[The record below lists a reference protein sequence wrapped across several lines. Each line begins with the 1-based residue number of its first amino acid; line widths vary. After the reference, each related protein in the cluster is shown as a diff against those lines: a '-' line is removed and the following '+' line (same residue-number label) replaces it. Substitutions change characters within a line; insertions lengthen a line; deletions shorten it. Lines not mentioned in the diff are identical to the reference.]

1 MTKYIL
7 SGSHRGII
15 GNFKMEEALS
25 KLSRKLSPN
34 KEPDSDRELVRYV
47 VKAMAL
53 EACSE
58 ENAALQK
65 CFQQS
70 WYPVCLKEQNEYWNC
85 YRKATIRLRKHYDV
99 Y

>member
-1 MTKYIL
+1 
-7 SGSHRGII
+7 
-15 GNFKMEEALS
+15 MEEALM
-25 KLSRKLSPN
+25 KLSKKLSPN
-34 KEPDSDRELVRYV
+34 VEPDSDRELVRYV

-53 EACSE
+53 EACIE
-58 ENAALQK
+58 ENTALQK

-85 YRKATIRLRKHYDV
+85 YRKATIRLRKQYDV